1 MYNGCR
7 PVMKTVHV
15 LMIRLIQGL
24 KLYDN
29 TGVYECQ
36 VHAANHYVH
45 VWYENDSRKYSYC
58 DTELCNNLYLYI

>member
-1 MYNGCR
+1 
-7 PVMKTVHV
+7 MKTVHV

-36 VHAANHYVH
+36 IPAANHNVH
-45 VWYENDSRKYSYC
+45 VFMIR
-58 DTELCNNLYLYI
+58 

>member
-45 VWYENDSRKYSYC
+45 VFMIR
-58 DTELCNNLYLYI
+58 